1 LTIYGQ
7 LIGALWL
14 ILFLYWAVAAFSA
27 KRNVGTS
34 GGGSERGVRLTIF
47 VIVVI
52 ALRTPEASDALRSAQ
67 AYQASSALMGL
78 CGVVLC
84 ALGVGLAIVARIH
97 LGRNWGMPTSR
108 KENPELVTT
117 GPYAFVRHPIY
128 GGMLLAMLGST
139 IGQSASWAV
148 PLILFGAYFIYS
160 ARREEKLMLEEFPD
174 QYPAYMRR
182 TKMLLPLL
190 L

>member
-14 ILFLYWAVAAFSA
+14 ALFLYWGIAAFSA
-27 KRNVGTS
+27 KRNVGAS
-34 GGGSERGVRLTIF
+34 GWGSDRGLRLGLF

-52 ALRTPEASDALRSAQ
+52 ALRTPELSDAQRSAQ

-78 CGVVLC
+78 CGVALC
-84 ALGVGLAIVARIH
+84 AVGVGLAIVARIH

-128 GGMLLAMLGST
+128 TGMLIAMLGSS
-139 IGQSASWAV
+139 IGQNVSWV
-148 PLILFGAYFIYS
+148 LPLILFGVYFIYS
-160 ARREEKLMLEEFPD
+160 AQREEKLLIEEFPD
-174 QYPAYMRR
+174 QYPAYMTR